1 MKSEKL
7 KIGQGGFTLIELLIV
22 IALIGI
28 LAVALLSAINPLEQ
42 LRKGRDSTRKAD
54 TAELLNA
61 VERFYASYQC
71 YPWDAPGG
79 VCNTTP
85 TNLTGTVN
93 PGFASSPQGNS
104 YQLLAKNELKQ
115 QFADRLG
122 STGSPSYLKLWMSEN
137 ITGVGVGAGQVSICY
152 EPESS
157 TARGGGMGRLSNITN
172 TSATAV
178 ACTDSYTGG
187 GSAAS
192 CYLCVPQ

>member
-1 MKSEKL
+1 MKRYA
-7 KIGQGGFTLIELLIV
+7 GFTLIELLIV

-42 LRKGRDSTRKAD
+42 LRKGRDSSRRAD
-54 TAELLNA
+54 SAELLNA

-85 TNLTGTVN
+85 ANLSGTVN
-93 PGFASSPQGNS
+93 PSFTASPEGNS

-122 STGSPSYLKLWMSEN
+122 STGSPSYLKLWMSEDV
-137 ITGVGVGAGQVSICY
+137 TGVGVGGGEVSICT

-157 TARGGGMGRLSNITN
+157 TARGGGMGRLNNITN

-178 ACTDSYTGG
+178 TCTGSYTGG
-187 GSAAS
+187 GATAT